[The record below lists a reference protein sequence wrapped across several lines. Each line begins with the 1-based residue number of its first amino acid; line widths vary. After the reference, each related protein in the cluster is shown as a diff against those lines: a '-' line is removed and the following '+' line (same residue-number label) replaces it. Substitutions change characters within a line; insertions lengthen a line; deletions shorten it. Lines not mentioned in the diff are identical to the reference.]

1 MKKFGKPFRN
11 KMWSTLGIR
20 SAEEI
25 AALSNKDFENLGFSE
40 FDRKMLRREASR
52 IVAQGDRST
61 RIRRRLV
68 NAISANVNGDASL
81 FARNLRGLFQAA
93 SGADDKIDSQQLFES
108 LHQAQII
115 DAALLR
121 ESSFLHA
128 KPSQK
133 DSAQVKRLRLM
144 LPH

>member
-1 MKKFGKPFRN
+1 
-11 KMWSTLGIR
+11 MWTTLGIR

-25 AALSNKDFENLGFSE
+25 AALRNEDLENLGFSV

-52 IVAQGDRST
+52 ILAQGDRST

-68 NAISANVNGDASL
+68 NAISASVTGDASL

-93 SGADDKIDSQQLFES
+93 SGADDKIDGQHMFES

-121 ESSFLHA
+121 ESSFLHR
-128 KPSQK
+128 KSSQN
-133 DSAQVKRLRLM
+133 DSTQVKGSK
-144 LPH
+144 